1 MGWMHTKLKIVS
13 VNRNAIK
20 HSTEIRYKSRR
31 SQTTYSTKMNV
42 SWYANS
48 FVSSLS
54 IQTDNAGCYQQLYPL
69 QQLEWLTKEN

>member
-31 SQTTYSTKMNV
+31 SQTTKMNV

-48 FVSSLS
+48 FVSLCSLS
-54 IQTDNAGCYQQLYPL
+54 MQTDNAGCYQQLYPI
-69 QQLEWLTKEN
+69 QQLEWLTKGN